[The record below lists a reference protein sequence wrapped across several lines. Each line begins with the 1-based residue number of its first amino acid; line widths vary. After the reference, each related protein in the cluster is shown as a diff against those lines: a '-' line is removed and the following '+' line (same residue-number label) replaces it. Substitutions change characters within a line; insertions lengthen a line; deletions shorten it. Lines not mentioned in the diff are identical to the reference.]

1 MAFFALTIATNLLSS
16 GKHISVSAL
25 QRPWT
30 CPGLLAYRIWKI
42 ERDVST
48 VRAKKDTLMPILRVL
63 MDSAILYSVA
73 LFTLLICYV
82 CSNDGE
88 VVIADMVIPPQT
100 FVIQRYWPSN
110 N

>member
-1 MAFFALTIATNLLSS
+1 
-16 GKHISVSAL
+16 
-25 QRPWT
+25 
-30 CPGLLAYRIWKI
+30 
-42 ERDVST
+42 
-48 VRAKKDTLMPILRVL
+48 MPILRVL

-100 FVIQRYWPSN
+100 FVIQRY
-110 N
+110 